1 MSDPAAVSRAARHL
15 AQAPTPQALDQ
26 ALGQHPELLPADAD
40 SALTRAIQAATQ
52 ANQPREVCA
61 LLAVRAFL
69 ADYRQA
75 RQAALQAWA
84 AHLPLADACPLPA
97 LARLEPE
104 PARLPRRVELA
115 RIALRQLRRDTEPIW
130 WATAKDTLGEALL
143 SLPGDG
149 RADRLREA
157 VRHLGEALEVWQT
170 YGRPGERR
178 DTLIVLDRA
187 WEEYAGLDPAR
198 HLGDA
203 LGFYETTL
211 AALSDEAQAERALL
225 LHTLGNLYCQ
235 WPGGQRAD
243 RLERALGCFQQ
254 ALGLREP
261 GQASDPL
268 PRVRTLISLAN
279 AYLMRV
285 HGGRADN
292 IEQAIQGYRLA
303 LEGLPDTPGLEW
315 AEAHANL
322 AAAYRRRQLGSQQLN
337 LETAIKHADLALRFF
352 FAARH
357 PERWAVVQE
366 LLGTLYGLRRAGRR
380 GENLEQ
386 AIQYYQAALTVYT
399 RSAFP
404 VPWAR
409 TTSNLAN
416 AYCDREQ
423 GDPRRNL
430 EEAVRLYQSALEVRT
445 RDAYPADWAETQ
457 NNLGTAHAALG
468 QRAKAVAC
476 YHLARQVRTPAE
488 APAGARQTA
497 TNYGVLFFQDRR
509 WKEAADQFDAAI
521 EAAEAL
527 YTASLTELSKE
538 RALAE
543 NVELYR
549 YGAYAHARAGRPDQA
564 LLTLEHGKTR
574 LLAEALQLSVPRPAG
589 TPDSAWTAFEQAG
602 AEWRA
607 ALAQPLV
614 GGLPQ
619 AGWAADYHGREQA
632 ARQAHAGLQAAI
644 EQVRQTSPGFLRPLD
659 LPAAH
664 QLLPADGQTALA
676 AFCITA
682 HGSQGYLLGPSP
694 ARSVQVVDVPG
705 FRQADL
711 DRLLFGA
718 GDGWVDGLRSRA
730 VEVWQSTIDRVLGEL
745 GAALLKPVLA
755 AVPREVER
763 LILLPSGGLFLLPL
777 HAAPLS
783 EAERVCDRYEVS
795 YAPSLEI
802 LADCQRKAPKRD
814 GQGLYLAVN
823 PTDDPGL
830 AFAQAEGSG
839 IEALFAGRQIERQA
853 GNAATRA
860 AVMAGAAGKAYLHF
874 ACHGSYNWQT
884 PTDSGLRLADGAL
897 TLADLK
903 AGSVDLSAA
912 RVVTLSACET
922 GLTDVLTGS
931 AEEYVGLP
939 AGFLLAG
946 VPCVVSSL
954 WPVPD
959 LATGLLLQ
967 RFYDN
972 HLSRRSS
979 FAAALREAQRWLR
992 DLPVEAVAEYAEA
1005 LYADSDDDP
1014 TALKVRLYYQHA
1026 ARARPGSREFA
1037 HPDFWAA
1044 FTVNGW

>member
-15 AQAPTPQALDQ
+15 ARAPTPQALDQ
-26 ALGQHPELLPADAD
+26 ALGQYPELLPADAD
-40 SALTRAIQAATQ
+40 SALTQAIQAAAQ

-69 ADYRQA
+69 ADCRQA

-97 LARLEPE
+97 LARPKPE
-104 PARLPRRVELA
+104 PAHLPRRVELA
-115 RIALRQLRRDTEPIW
+115 RLALRQLRRDTEPIW
-130 WATAKDTLGEALL
+130 WATAKDVLGEALL
-143 SLPGDG
+143 RLPGEG

-157 VRHLGEALEVWQT
+157 IRHLGEALEVWQA
-170 YGRPGERR
+170 YGRTGERR
-178 DTLIVLDRA
+178 DTLIVLDQA
-187 WEEYAGLDPAR
+187 WEEVAGLDPAR
-198 HLGDA
+198 HLGAA
-203 LGFYETTL
+203 LEFYETTL
-211 AALSDEAQAERALL
+211 AALGDEAPAERALL
-225 LHTLGNLYCQ
+225 LHTLGNLYAQ

-243 RLERALGCFQQ
+243 RIERALGCFQQ
-254 ALGLREP
+254 ALRLHER

-268 PRVRTLISLAN
+268 LRVRTLISLAN
-279 AYLMRV
+279 AYLARV

-292 IEQAIQGYRLA
+292 IEQAIQGYQLA
-303 LEGLPDTPGLEW
+303 LAGLPDTPGPEW

-322 AAAYRRRQLGSQQLN
+322 AVAHRRRQLGSPSLN
-337 LETAIKHADLALRFF
+337 LETAIEHADLALQFF
-352 FAARH
+352 SAARR
-357 PERWAVVQE
+357 PECWAVVQE

-380 GENLEQ
+380 SENIEQ
-386 AIQYYQAALTVYT
+386 AIQHYQAALSVYT

-409 TTSNLAN
+409 TISNLAN
-416 AYCDREQ
+416 AYCDRAQ

-430 EEAVRLYQSALEVRT
+430 EEAVRLYQAALEVRT
-445 RDAYPADWAETQ
+445 RDAYPTDWAETQ
-457 NNLGTAHAALG
+457 NNLGTAYAALG
-468 QRAKAVAC
+468 QRAQAAAC
-476 YHLARQVRTPAE
+476 YDLALQVRTPVE

-497 TNYGVLFFQDRR
+497 ANYAALFFQDRR
-509 WKEAADQFDAAI
+509 WEEAADQFDTAI
-521 EAAEAL
+521 EAAEVMYA
-527 YTASLTELSKE
+527 ASLTELSKE

-564 LLTLEHGKTR
+564 LLTLDRGKTR
-574 LLAEALQLSVPRPAG
+574 LLRDALQLGVPRPAG

-602 AEWRA
+602 AHWRA
-607 ALAQPLV
+607 EQAQPLV
-614 GGLPQ
+614 GGPAPAQ
-619 AGWAADYHGREQA
+619 WAAGYHGREQA
-632 ARQAHAGLQAAI
+632 ARRAYAGLQAAI
-644 EQVRQTSPGFLRPLD
+644 EQVRQTAPNFLRPLD
-659 LPAAH
+659 LPAAL
-664 QLLPADGQTALA
+664 QLLPADGRTALA
-676 AFCITA
+676 AFCLTA
-682 HGSQGYLLGPSP
+682 HGSQGYCLGPSP

-711 DRLLFGA
+711 DRLLFEA
-718 GDGWVDGLRSRA
+718 GGWVEGLRSRNSA
-730 VEVWQSTIDRVLGEL
+730 VWQSTIDRVLGEL
-745 GAALLKPVLA
+745 GAALLRPVLA
-755 AVPREVER
+755 ALPREVER

-783 EAERVCDRYEVS
+783 AAGRVCDRYEVS

-802 LADCQRKAPKRD
+802 LADCQRKAAARD
-814 GQGLYLAVN
+814 GQGLYLVVN
-823 PTDDPGL
+823 PTDDPAL
-830 AFAQAEGSG
+830 AFTQAEGSG
-839 IEALFAGRQIERQA
+839 LEALFAGRPIERQA
-853 GNAATRA
+853 GGAATRA

-874 ACHGSYNWQT
+874 ACHGSYNWQA
-884 PTDSGLRLADGAL
+884 PADSGLRLADGAL

-903 AGSVDLSAA
+903 AGGVDLSAA

-972 HLSRRSS
+972 HLSRRLS
-979 FAAALREAQRWLR
+979 FAAALHEAQRWLR
-992 DLPVEAVAEYAEA
+992 DLPVEAVADYAEA
-1005 LYADSDDDP
+1005 LYAQCEDEP
-1014 TALKVRLYYQHA
+1014 MFLKARLYYRHA
-1026 ARARPGSREFA
+1026 AHARPGSREFA

-1044 FTVNGW
+1044 FTVHGW